1 MFKNYMINGK
11 KENLFINDI
20 AKTASWWHTK
30 KKLYVNYKINKDK
43 DGREFIVMKGFTVY
57 LDENTTLALD
67 ECKELAKRHELR
79 RDEFVNTVL
88 KIGVDKLRLIV
99 PCRKFEGYFAGFL
112 NNYSDEKYPVECYID
127 ESNPMRQMKD
137 NYKVIIQP
145 VDKQYDCK
153 EDWYLSDLVSCI
165 NQGYI
170 KIM

>member
-11 KENLFINDI
+11 KEKLFINDI

-30 KKLYVNYKINKDK
+30 KKLYVDYKINEDK
-43 DGREFIVMKGFTVY
+43 DGREFIIMKSNVIY
-57 LDENTTLALD
+57 LDENIALTLD
-67 ECKELAKRHELR
+67 ECKELAKRHELCK
-79 RDEFVNTVL
+79 DEFVNTVL

-112 NNYSDEKYPVECYID
+112 KNYSDEKYPVECYID

-137 NYKVIIQP
+137 NYKVIIQS
-145 VDKQYDCK
+145 VDTRYECK

-170 KIM
+170 KIV